1 LRSAAHYRRVGA
13 ENELN
18 PRPRAADKT
27 RMDSIDATPAP
38 DGADRRRAAR
48 QAIITKA
55 LVVREREGGQPQRA
69 TLADV
74 SLLGLSFDFPE
85 QLEVGSRLRVRVEA
99 GPMRMS
105 ARVRVASCRP
115 IENGYRVGCE
125 LVLNEVEPIDRTQP
139 RETEVRPKPVALPR
153 NPCYELR
160 PIPAVRS

>member
-1 LRSAAHYRRVGA
+1 
-13 ENELN
+13 
-18 PRPRAADKT
+18 
-27 RMDSIDATPAP
+27 MDSIDATAVQ
-38 DGADRRRAAR
+38 GGEDRRRAAR
-48 QAIITKA
+48 QTLITKA

-85 QLEVGSRLRVRVEA
+85 QVEVGSRLRVRVEA
-99 GPMRMS
+99 GPMRLA
-105 ARVRVASCRP
+105 ARVRVASCRA

-125 LVLNEVEPIDRTQP
+125 FVLNEVESIERSQP
-139 RETEVRPKPVALPR
+139 RETEIRPKPVALPR